1 MRIVLAV
8 HDPPVWTLPDREV
21 ARITAALPDDEVRVA
36 RSADARRD
44 TFPDADVILTTRL
57 TEADFALARAVRWM
71 HSTAVGVGA
80 LLVPGVADSPVV
92 ISNSRGVH
100 SEPIAEH
107 AIALVL
113 ALRRG
118 LHLAVARQLERR
130 WAQEELSARHVPAL
144 TGSELLVI
152 GLGAIGLRV
161 ARHGA
166 ALGMRVVGIRRR
178 ISEPAPEGVS
188 RVRPPEA
195 LREALTTADAI
206 VLALP
211 RTGES
216 QSLIGAAEFACM
228 RPDAVLVNVARGRL
242 IDETALIEALGS
254 GRIAGAALDAFPREP
269 LDAASPLWGL
279 PNVLISPHVA
289 PFGSDY
295 WAPAVDLF
303 LENVRRFKHGQ
314 PLLNVVD
321 KAAGY

>member
-36 RSADARRD
+36 RSADARRH

-152 GLGAIGLRV
+152 GLGAIGSRV

-195 LREALTTADAI
+195 LREALTTADAV

-303 LENVRRFKHGQ
+303 LENVQRFKHGQ

>member
-21 ARITAALPDDEVRVA
+21 LRIIAALPDDEVRVA
-36 RSADARRD
+36 RTAEARRE
-44 TFPDADVILTTRL
+44 TYPDADVIVTTRL
-57 TEADFALARAVRWM
+57 SEADFAQAHAVRWI

-80 LLVPGVADSPVV
+80 LLAPGLTESHVLV
-92 ISNSRGVH
+92 SNSRGVH

-130 WAQEELSARHVPAL
+130 WAQEELSERRVPPLA
-144 TGSELLVI
+144 GSELLVI
-152 GLGAIGLRV
+152 GLGAIGSRV

-166 ALGMRVVGIRRR
+166 ALGMHVVGIRRR
-178 ISEPAPEGVS
+178 ITEPAPEGVS
-188 RVRPPEA
+188 RLRQPDA
-195 LREALTTADAI
+195 LRDALTTAEAI

-211 RTGES
+211 RTSET
-216 QSLIGAAEFACM
+216 QALIGAAEFACM
-228 RPDAVLVNVARGRL
+228 RPTAVLVNVARGRL
-242 IDETALIEALGS
+242 IDETALIDALS
-254 GRIAGAALDAFPREP
+254 RGRIAGAGLDAFPREP
-269 LDAASPLWGL
+269 LEPASPLWTV

-303 LENVRRFKHGQ
+303 LDNVQRFKQGQ
-314 PLLNVVD
+314 PLRNVVD